1 MAEILLLLLLGWIM
15 GIIFACLIIILVL
28 VPVQR
33 TIMLYPIDSRP
44 GRWAED
50 YSWADYLLWHYKVL
64 LEDLRGWLKR
74 KELKNEHKFK

>member
-1 MAEILLLLLLGWIM
+1 MIRNLLLLLSGWVI
-15 GIIFACLIIILVL
+15 GVVFACLIIVLVL

-50 YSWADYLLWHYKVL
+50 YSWVDYLLWHYKIL
-64 LEDLRGWLKR
+64 LEDLKEWLKR
-74 KELKNEHKFK
+74 KGYNE